1 MPGNGR
7 TEHAVMSD
15 PTTRRLAAQVAAHE
29 SWASTSDRAA
39 RTAKARAALQARFEN
54 EVDPHRLLDAEE
66 RARRVQHARSAH
78 YARLALKRH
87 QAVQDI
93 TRATEA
99 LNAADT
105 EIQETA

>member
-1 MPGNGR
+1 
-7 TEHAVMSD
+7 MSD
-15 PTTRRLAAQVAAHE
+15 ETTRRLAAQVAAHE
-29 SWASTSDRAA
+29 SWANTSDRAA

-78 YARLALKRH
+78 MSRLALKRH
-87 QAVQDI
+87 QAVRDI

-99 LNAADT
+99 LNAADA

>member
-1 MPGNGR
+1 
-7 TEHAVMSD
+7 MSD

-66 RARRVQHARSAH
+66 RARRVQHAKSAH
-78 YARLALKRH
+78 YTRLALRSHANRRKAA
-87 QAVQDI
+87 QLLA
-93 TRATEA
+93 EA
-99 LNAADT
+99 DAADA
-105 EIQETA
+105 EAGEGR